1 MSRKVVVV
9 NESLASKSSFTLNL
23 QQNQVGFLPKYVIIR
38 QISYVNITPGADEGI
53 FLIWSDLTSS
63 YIGAFKMGIQG
74 IALNPMTTI
83 PFTSPQRNISF
94 RVEKANASFTG
105 PSGQLTMVLEFV
117 DGEL

>member
-9 NESLASKSSFTLNL
+9 NQSLASTSSFTLNL

-38 QISYVNITPGADEGI
+38 QISYVNIAGADTGI
-53 FLIWSDLTSS
+53 FLIWSDLTGG

-74 IALNPMTTI
+74 IALNPMTKI
-83 PFTSPQRNISF
+83 PFTSPQRNIAF
-94 RVEKANASFTG
+94 RIEKANAAFTG